1 MSIADFPLGG
11 STYPGIRLDNSV
23 LSHLSQ
29 ALPALYPLR
38 KGMTSQDDSHSV
50 FRLQTWRQKREIWR
64 GK

>member
-11 STYPGIRLDNSV
+11 STNSGIRLDNSV
-23 LSHLSQ
+23 LNHLSQ

-38 KGMTSQDDSHSV
+38 KGMSQDDGHSV